1 MPESWL
7 ADRRQPRDSLATKI
21 IFFVFLSTFVTSLV
35 VSWISVQ
42 STYAFLR
49 AHLEETYPALLRQ
62 ADQRLADTTR
72 DALTWLDLLAREP
85 AVARTAAGQR
95 GAASDAEAL
104 LGQRLGDS
112 ALLLRIAI
120 FDAAGNRR
128 TGAGA
133 GADER
138 SAASALT
145 GPGIAA
151 LPPELLAVG
160 GTLRAAVPI
169 LDPAGEAIGHL
180 EAVLPPADGLLGL
193 DDPSV
198 GSIVHLVDGAGRI
211 LAGGDP
217 SAAAPF
223 ASFPTELIAHTE
235 GPRLLEF
242 RAEDGRRAIG
252 VSRRL
257 DVGDWSLV
265 AAAPVEHAF
274 APLFSVVTRIFVI
287 DLAVVLLFSFL
298 AYEITSAIVR
308 PLEQLSD
315 AARRISQGELEVE
328 ISDDRRRDEIGLL
341 TRTFNDMARRLR
353 RSRSE
358 IDQQHRQLREQND
371 QLQQANEVLEQL
383 SITDGLTKLHNHR
396 YFQDTLTREIKRSSR
411 TGEPLAMLLIDIDD
425 FKALNDGLG
434 HAAGDAV
441 LERIARILNESVRES
456 DVLARYGGEEFVVL
470 ATGTDIDDAIYI
482 AEKVRT
488 TVAESTFGID
498 ASGAPMRITVS
509 IGVAAFVGDRRSFF
523 DNADRALYRAKAAG
537 KNCVVSAENGVVEPA

>member
-7 ADRRQPRDSLATKI
+7 AERRQPRDSLATKI

-49 AHLEETYPALLRQ
+49 AHLEETYPTLLRQ
-62 ADQRLADTTR
+62 ADERL
-72 DALTWLDLLAREP
+72 
-85 AVARTAAGQR
+85 ARTAGD
-95 GAASDAEAL
+95 AAAL
-104 LGQRLGDS
+104 LEVLARDPSVGR
-112 ALLLRIAI
+112 A
-120 FDAAGNRR
+120 AAGDAR
-128 TGAGA
+128 
-133 GADER
+133 
-138 SAASALT
+138 AASAAEDLLSERL
-145 GPGIAA
+145 AA
-151 LPPELLAVG
+151 SSLFPHVAIRDGDGQVRIESGGRSLPSAPNAAFFPPPELRVADGRL
-160 GTLRAAVPI
+160 LAAVPI
-169 LDPAGEAIGHL
+169 RNAAGDVIGCL
-180 EAVLPPADGLLGL
+180 EAELPAPAALLGL
-193 DDPSV
+193 TDASIA
-198 GSIVHLVDGAGRI
+198 SIVHLVDGEGRV

-217 SAAAPF
+217 TLDAPLV
-223 ASFPTELIAHTE
+223 SFPPELLAHTD
-235 GPRLLEF
+235 GPSLFEF
-242 RAEDGRRAIG
+242 RADDGRRVTG
-252 VSRRL
+252 TSRRL
-257 DVGDWSLV
+257 RIGDWSLV
-265 AAAPVEHAF
+265 AAQPVERAF
-274 APLFSVVTRIFVI
+274 APVFSVITRIFVI

-298 AYEITSAIVR
+298 AYEITAAIVR

-315 AARRISQGELEVE
+315 AARQISQGELEVE
-328 ISDDRRRDEIGLL
+328 IAEDRRRDEIGLL

-425 FKALNDGLG
+425 FKTLNDGLG

-470 ATGTDIDDAIYI
+470 ATGTELDHAIYV

-488 TVAESTFGID
+488 AVAESSFGID
-498 ASGAPMRITVS
+498 SAGAPMRITVS
-509 IGVAAFVGDRRSFF
+509 VGVAAFEGDRRSFF
-523 DNADRALYRAKAAG
+523 DSADRALYRAKAAG
-537 KNCVVSAENGVVEPA
+537 KNCVVSASESSGEHA

>member
-7 ADRRQPRDSLATKI
+7 AERRQPRDSLATKI

-49 AHLEETYPALLRQ
+49 AHLEESYPALLRQ
-62 ADQRLADTTR
+62 ADQRLSDSAR
-72 DALTWLDLLAREP
+72 DALALLDLLAREP
-85 AVARTAAGQR
+85 AIAQTAAGQS
-95 GAASDAEAL
+95 GAAGAAQAL
-104 LGQRLGDS
+104 LANRLS
-112 ALLLRIAI
+112 AAALLPRIAV
-120 FDAAGNRR
+120 FDAAGTLRMD
-128 TGAGA
+128 T
-133 GADER
+133 GADE
-138 SAASALT
+138 
-145 GPGIAA
+145 GA
-151 LPPELLAVG
+151 LPPTPLEATLATLVPVLRAADG
-160 GTLRAAVPI
+160 ALRAAVPI
-169 LDPAGEAIGHL
+169 LDPTGAAIGWL
-180 EAVLPPADGLLGL
+180 EAVLPPPDQLLGL
-193 DDPSV
+193 DDASV
-198 GSIVHLVDGAGRI
+198 GSIVHLVDGAGRT

-217 SAAAPF
+217 TAASPF
-223 ASFPTELIAHTE
+223 ASFPAELIASTE

-242 RAEDGRRAIG
+242 RTEDGRRAIG
-252 VSRRL
+252 TGRRL

-371 QLQQANEVLEQL
+371 QLQQANEILEQL

-411 TGEPLAMLLIDIDD
+411 TEEPLAMLLIDIDD

-470 ATGTDIDDAIYI
+470 ATGTDLDQAIYV

-498 ASGAPMRITVS
+498 AAGQPMRITVS
-509 IGVAAFVGDRRSFF
+509 IGVAAFDGDRRSFF

-537 KNCVVSAENGVVEPA
+537 KNCVVSAGDGVPGVA

>member
-1 MPESWL
+1 MSESWL
-7 ADRRQPRDSLATKI
+7 AERRQPRDSLATKI
-21 IFFVFLSTFVTSLV
+21 IFFVFLSTFVTSVV

-62 ADQRLADTTR
+62 ADQRLADATR
-72 DALTWLDLLAREP
+72 EALALLDLLAREP
-85 AVARTAAGQR
+85 AVARTATGQT

-104 LGQRLGDS
+104 LEQRLAAS
-112 ALLLRIAI
+112 ALLPRIAI

-128 TGAGA
+128 TDT

-138 SAASALT
+138 PAASAPT
-145 GPGIAA
+145 GPTLGAV
-151 LPPELLAVG
+151 PPELLAVD

-169 LDPAGEAIGHL
+169 FDPAGEAIGHL
-180 EAVLPPADGLLGL
+180 EAVLPPPDQLLGL
-193 DDPSV
+193 DDASV

-211 LAGGDP
+211 LAGGNP
-217 SAAAPF
+217 SAASPF
-223 ASFPTELIAHTE
+223 ASFPAELIAHTE

-242 RAEDGRRAIG
+242 RTEDGRRAIG

-470 ATGTDIDDAIYI
+470 ATGTDLDDAIYV

-509 IGVAAFVGDRRSFF
+509 IGVAAFAGDRRSFF

-537 KNCVVSAENGVVEPA
+537 KNCVVSAENGVAEPA